1 VLLILKHCKTLLRI
15 LILPPAGPLLLAII
29 GALLLRRRPRAGRV
43 LLATGLGSLWLLSLP
58 VVADVLT
65 RTAQH
70 YPALDLNLPL
80 QAQAIVILGGGGQR
94 TYAPEYGGPAP
105 DPLLLE
111 RLTYGAYV
119 AHHTGLPI
127 LVTGN
132 GIEARA
138 MRDSLVRNFAIEP
151 RWIEDRAYDTF
162 DNARNSAQMLR
173 TDGVQRIVLV
183 TSADHLWRAAHEF
196 TAAGM
201 EVTPA
206 PAGVWSERDLGVQRY
221 LPDAQALLRS
231 YSATYELL
239 GEPVRELLSLS
250 HLRRH

>member
-1 VLLILKHCKTLLRI
+1 MLLILKHCKTLLRI

-162 DNARNSAQMLR
+162 DNASNSAQLLR
-173 TDGVQRIVLV
+173 ADGVQSIVLV
-183 TSADHLWRAAHEF
+183 TSAEHLWRASHEF
-196 TAAGM
+196 AATGLQ
-201 EVTPA
+201 VIPA
-206 PAGVWSERDLGVQRY
+206 PAGVWAERDLGVLRF

-231 YSATYELL
+231 YLATYELL
-239 GEPVRELLSLS
+239 GEPVRELLALS